1 MYTVTVLTSFD
12 ATHSLRMRDGQFEP
26 VHQHHWMVRGCFAGP
41 DLDNQGLLVD
51 FVLARARLEEI
62 TSPLAGSHLNEW
74 SALGGENPS
83 AERVAETVFHLLA
96 AMPDLAPTLHS
107 VTVTEAPGC
116 EASYLGKDAC
126 RAQRSQAG

>member
-1 MYTVTVLTSFD
+1 MYTVSVSTSFD
-12 ATHSLRMRDGQFEP
+12 ATHSLRMRGGQFEP
-26 VHQHHWMVRGCFAGP
+26 VHRHHWMVRGCFAGP
-41 DLDNQGLLVD
+41 DLDRQGLLVD
-51 FVLARARLEEI
+51 FVLARAKLEEI

-96 AMPDLAPTLHS
+96 AMPDLAPTVHS

-116 EASYLGKDAC
+116 EASYLGKDAS
-126 RAQRSQAG
+126 RAQRNQAG